1 MNSSAQL
8 NVWNYLFMCLFVLV
22 VYTFVRIEKMLIFTK
37 LSCDSSDTAPLSF
50 LCQFV
55 CAVRAS
61 GLCGCVCL
69 LGCARVWRFQF
80 AIIFDSTSL
89 IPTEG
94 RVVGRREL
102 LLLHTRQADY
112 LSTGL
117 KPRKSPQFLF
127 IYFLF
132 VCLDV
137 GCIYMNQPQRG
148 KYICGNPMHPILK
161 YWTLLSIHS
170 LST

>member
-1 MNSSAQL
+1 
-8 NVWNYLFMCLFVLV
+8 MCEIIFLCVCLCWLLCIFIH
-22 VYTFVRIEKMLIFTK
+22 IEKMLIFTK

-55 CAVRAS
+55 CVVSAS

-80 AIIFDSTSL
+80 AIISDSTSL

-127 IYFLF
+127 IYFCVCVCVCAF
-132 VCLDV
+132 VCLCV
-137 GCIYMNQPQRG
+137 CCIYMNRPQRL
-148 KYICGNPMHPILK
+148 KDICGNPMLPVLK
-161 YWTLLSIHS
+161 YWTLHL
-170 LST
+170 